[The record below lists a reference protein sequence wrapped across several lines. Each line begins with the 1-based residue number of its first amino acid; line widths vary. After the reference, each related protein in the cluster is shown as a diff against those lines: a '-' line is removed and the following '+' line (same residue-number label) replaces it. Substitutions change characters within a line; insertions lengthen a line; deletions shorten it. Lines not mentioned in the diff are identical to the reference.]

1 VLKSNNDVNTARLW
15 QSACLSLSIVI
26 GVCWPQTVQSSDTFS
41 GFEVPRFVALKS
53 SLVNA
58 RRGPSKDQPI
68 EWQYKLRGL
77 PVEVIAETEEWR
89 QIRDWEGQEAWI
101 HQNLLAGNRNLFV
114 VGDGTGRDS
123 ALREDPEGD
132 APIVAMAQPGV
143 LGIAVECA
151 KEWCLMDAEEHRGWI
166 HKSLVWGVYAT
177 EEFD

>member
-1 VLKSNNDVNTARLW
+1 MSLTRSWQSVCLTLSLVFGLCLPHTAR
-15 QSACLSLSIVI
+15 SA
-26 GVCWPQTVQSSDTFS
+26 DTFS
-41 GFEVPRFVALKS
+41 GLEVPRFVALKS

-101 HQNLLAGNRNLFV
+101 HQNLLSGKRHLFV

-132 APIVAMAQPGV
+132 APVVAMAQPGV
-143 LGIAVECA
+143 LGVAVKCA
-151 KEWCLMDAEEHRGWI
+151 KEWCLIDAEDHSGWI
-166 HKSLVWGVYAT
+166 HKSLVWGVYAA

>member
-1 VLKSNNDVNTARLW
+1 MSRWCPRQTFCFSLCVIF
-15 QSACLSLSIVI
+15 SLSF
-26 GVCWPQTVQSSDTFS
+26 PQKAQTADTFS
-41 GFEVPRFVALKS
+41 GFEVPRFVTLKS
-53 SLVNA
+53 GLVNA

-68 EWQYKLRGL
+68 EWQYKLQGL

-89 QIRDWEGQEAWI
+89 QIRDWEGEEGWI
-101 HQNLLAGNRNLFV
+101 HQNLLSGKRNLFV

-123 ALREDPEGD
+123 ALREDPEPG

-143 LGIAVECA
+143 LGIAAECT
-151 KEWCLMDAEEHRGWI
+151 KDWCLLEAADHRGWI

>member
-1 VLKSNNDVNTARLW
+1 MPTSSKHITFGRIWRTGVWTLGLALCLITPQPVQTAE
-15 QSACLSLSIVI
+15 S
-26 GVCWPQTVQSSDTFS
+26 FS

-89 QIRDWEGQEAWI
+89 QIRDWEGEEAWI
-101 HQNLLAGNRNLFV
+101 HQNLLSGNRNLFV

-123 ALREDPEGD
+123 ALRDDPEPD
-132 APIVAMAQPGV
+132 SAIVAMAQPGV
-143 LGIAVECA
+143 LGIALECVRD
-151 KEWCLMDAEEHRGWI
+151 WCLLEAEDQRGWI
-166 HKSLVWGVYAT
+166 HKSLVWGVYAA